1 MTNGAN
7 PYSLLSRLPLFQGMS
22 LSEFD
27 SVIAHVRLGFSK
39 AEEGESIAHAG
50 QKTGGLVFV
59 LRGDILVETAAED
72 GGYKVVERVPAPC
85 VLQPERL
92 FGMTQRYSR
101 NHYAA
106 EDCSMMTIEK
116 PEVLRIMS
124 RSEVFRFNLLNLLCT
139 QEQRSQN
146 IPWQRMPKGIKEK
159 IAFFIAARCLCTT
172 GSKSLVVGMV
182 RLAEEIGESRLNV
195 SRALHAMQDEGL
207 LKMSRERIDVFALEN
222 L

>member
-1 MTNGAN
+1 MTNGGN

-39 AEEGESIAHAG
+39 AEEGEAIASAG

-59 LRGDILVETAAED
+59 LRGDTLVETSAAD
-72 GGYKVVERVPAPC
+72 GGYMVVERVPAPC

-92 FGMTQRYSR
+92 FGMTQCYSR

-106 EDCSMMTIEK
+106 AECSIMTIEK

-146 IPWQRMPKGIKEK
+146 IPWQRMPEDIKKK
-159 IAFFIAARCLCTT
+159 IAFFIAARCLSPS
-172 GSKSLVVGMV
+172 GSKSLLIGMV

-207 LKMSRERIDVFALEN
+207 LKMSRERIDVFALEK